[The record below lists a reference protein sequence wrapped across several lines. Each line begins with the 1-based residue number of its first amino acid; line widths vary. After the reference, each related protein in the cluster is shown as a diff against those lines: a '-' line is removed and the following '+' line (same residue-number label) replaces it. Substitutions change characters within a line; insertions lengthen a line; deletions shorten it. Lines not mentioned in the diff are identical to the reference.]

1 MLRKSRLRKGR
12 EARALHV
19 VIPNAHLDPRHTSA
33 SSRRIPPELCSFRYP
48 PKKEGAG
55 KAGCRPGTHGPLR
68 ANSAKR
74 LHSGIQVKPK
84 HSAFPAQWFDD
95 LCRALPGAE
104 FLLASLAL
112 RKSRTPRRLTRM
124 PPPQELDRSN
134 DGQDHTVLPYA
145 RSQRRSSTQSLGLT
159 ESNPPCPRLSRPT
172 LLRPPQPG
180 PRFERLANRPSSVG
194 RAASI
199 YAANPNFGKVEYFC
213 EKGLTEFGGGRVFCP
228 TDNGR

>member
-84 HSAFPAQWFDD
+84 HAAFPAQWLTAYAVLSWESSSFW
-95 LCRALPGAE
+95 PP
-104 FLLASLAL
+104 SPP

-145 RSQRRSSTQSLGLT
+145 RSQRRSSTRSLGLT

-180 PRFERLANRPSSVG
+180 PRFERLANRPSSW
-194 RAASI
+194 A
-199 YAANPNFGKVEYFC
+199 
-213 EKGLTEFGGGRVFCP
+213 GLFRSMPQFRISVKWNIFARR
-228 TDNGR
+228 D